1 MQADK
6 IYPNR
11 ELIMNKESRITEQSS
26 LYDHLEEMSV
36 EEHMEYY
43 ISQGIDKKE
52 AMKKVA
58 ADRGVSKRE
67 IYQLLLEN

>member
-36 EEHMEYY
+36 EELTAHINTEN
-43 ISQGIDKKE
+43 
-52 AMKKVA
+52 KKVA
-58 ADRGVSKRE
+58 LAIE
-67 IYQLLLEN
+67 